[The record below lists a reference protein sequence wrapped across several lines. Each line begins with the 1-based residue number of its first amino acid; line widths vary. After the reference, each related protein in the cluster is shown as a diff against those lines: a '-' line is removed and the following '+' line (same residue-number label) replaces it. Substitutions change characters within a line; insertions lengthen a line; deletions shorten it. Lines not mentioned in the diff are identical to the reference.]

1 MNESKKVVSIV
12 IPIYNVEEY
21 LRICLDSILKQTY
34 DALEVLMVDD
44 GSKDASGQI
53 CDEYQSKDSRFV
65 AIHKE
70 NGGAADAR
78 NVALDRCTGDY
89 VTFVDGDDYVA
100 PDFVERLVN
109 LVEQYDSDIAICG
122 WNNVSETKV
131 EPFCKNSG
139 AIKEFDTKQALE
151 ALLYQEDFD
160 TAMWPKLY
168 KTSLF
173 EGIRF
178 PKGNLY
184 EDIAIIYEVFL
195 KASKVTYEDYAGYF
209 YLLRESGTTLM
220 KFRKNK
226 MDLIDVVETM
236 ERVLCGKYPDLEKAA
251 ASRVVRANFHIYMQ
265 IPQSQEYAA
274 ERKRIEENIR
284 TRREVVLKDARTK
297 RGTKVALL
305 LTMLGFKF
313 FLKFKSLKNMGKK

>member
-21 LRICLDSILKQTY
+21 LRTCLDSILKQTY

-78 NVALDRCTGDY
+78 NVALDRCTGEY
-89 VTFVDGDDYVA
+89 VTFIDGDDYVA
-100 PDFVERLVN
+100 PDFVERLVA
-109 LVEQYDSDIAICG
+109 LTEKCDSDIAICG

-139 AIKEFDTKQALE
+139 AIKEYETEQALE

-195 KASKVTYEDYAGYF
+195 KAAKVAFEDYAGYY

-220 KFRKNK
+220 KFRKDK

-236 ERVLCGKYPDLEKAA
+236 EKVLCDKYPDLKKAA

-265 IPQSQEYAA
+265 IPQTQEYVE
-274 ERKRIEENIR
+274 ERRRIEHNIKS
-284 TRREVVLKDARTK
+284 RRSVVLKDARTK
-297 RGTKVALL
+297 RGTKVALV
-305 LTMLGFKF
+305 LTLFGFRF
-313 FLKFKSLKNMGKK
+313 FLKFKALKNMGKK